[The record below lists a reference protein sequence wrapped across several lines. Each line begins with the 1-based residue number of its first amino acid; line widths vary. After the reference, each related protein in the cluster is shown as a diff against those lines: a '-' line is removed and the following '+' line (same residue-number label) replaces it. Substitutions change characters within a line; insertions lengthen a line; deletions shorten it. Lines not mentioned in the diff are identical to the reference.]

1 MATNLVIQTAFLG
14 DLLLSIPLLKRI
26 KASHQEPLALVCRHG
41 LGEFFLKTKL
51 VDSVF
56 EIQKGDSKS
65 YQKVAAELNL
75 LDLKNIYVPHQSLRT
90 HLFISKLKSANKV
103 GFATWWNRFFLTD
116 RIKRDSSLPDA
127 IRQQSLLQNSDREL
141 KNLIKNYKIS
151 ENPYQITQSL
161 LSKPPAWSSMSLK
174 NQVIEDKST
183 WARFLERRGLS
194 AKRDKP
200 WVLIFP
206 GSVWATKRWTV
217 DGFGDLAKKLI
228 EKNYEVFL
236 MGAPNEERLCK
247 EVAALAP
254 GTYILAGQ
262 TTIYES
268 AMMLAR
274 AALVIGND
282 SASMHLATCT
292 ETPLIS
298 VFGPTVIEFG
308 YRPWSAE
315 SYIVQQSD
323 LACRPC
329 GPHGHRECPI
339 KTHACMKGIQS
350 RTVLALANQIL

>member
-26 KASHQEPLALVCRHG
+26 KTNHPEPLALVCRHG

-51 VDSVF
+51 IDTVF
-56 EIQKGDSKS
+56 EIQKGDSSS
-65 YQKVAAELNL
+65 YQKVAAELAR
-75 LDLKNIYVPHQSLRT
+75 LDLKTIYVPHQSLRT
-90 HLFISKLKSANKV
+90 HLFISKLKSENKV
-103 GFATWWNRFFLTD
+103 GFATWWNQLFFTD
-116 RIKRDSSLPDA
+116 RIKKEMALPDA
-127 IRQQSLLQNSDREL
+127 IRQQSLLQNSDSNL
-141 KNLIKNYKIS
+141 KKLIKEYKNS

-161 LSKPPAWSSMSLK
+161 LSKPPAWSSMTIKTQIL
-174 NQVIEDKST
+174 EDKST

-217 DGFGDLAKKLI
+217 DGFGELAKKMI
-228 EKNYEVFL
+228 EKNYQVFL
-236 MGAPNEERLCK
+236 MGAPNEERLCE

-254 GTYILAGQ
+254 GSHILAGQ

-282 SASMHLATCT
+282 SASMHLAACT

-298 VFGPTVIEFG
+298 LFGPTVIEFG

-315 SYIVQQSD
+315 SYIVQVSD

-339 KTHACMKGIQS
+339 KTHACMKGIES
-350 RTVLALANQIL
+350 GTVLALVDQVL

>member
-26 KASHQEPLALVCRHG
+26 KQQTNHPLALVCRHG

-65 YQKVAAELNL
+65 YENVAANLNL
-75 LDLKNIYVPHQSLRT
+75 LDLKTIYAPHQSLRT
-90 HLFISKLKSANKV
+90 HLFILNLKAEKKI
-103 GFATWWNRFFLTD
+103 GFATWWNQLFFSERVQKDL
-116 RIKRDSSLPDA
+116 SLPDA
-127 IRQQSLLQNSDREL
+127 IRQQSLLQNSDNEL
-141 KNLIKNYKIS
+141 QGFIKDYKNSKIA
-151 ENPYQITQSL
+151 YQITNSL
-161 LSKPPAWSSMSLK
+161 LSAPPMWSSMSLK
-174 NQVIEDKST
+174 NQILEDKAT

-194 AKRDKP
+194 AKRNKP
-200 WVLIFP
+200 WILIFP
-206 GSVWATKRWTV
+206 GSVWATKRWTTE
-217 DGFGDLAKKLI
+217 GFGELAKRLL

-236 MGAPNEERLCK
+236 MGAPNEERLCA

-254 GTYILAGQ
+254 GSYMLAGQ

-268 AMMLAR
+268 ALMLAH

-308 YRPWSAE
+308 YRPWGDQ
-315 SYIVQQSD
+315 SYIAQHPN

-329 GPHGHRECPI
+329 GPHGHRQCPL
-339 KTHACMKGIQS
+339 KHHRCMKEIEAQS
-350 RTVLALANQIL
+350 ILALASKIL